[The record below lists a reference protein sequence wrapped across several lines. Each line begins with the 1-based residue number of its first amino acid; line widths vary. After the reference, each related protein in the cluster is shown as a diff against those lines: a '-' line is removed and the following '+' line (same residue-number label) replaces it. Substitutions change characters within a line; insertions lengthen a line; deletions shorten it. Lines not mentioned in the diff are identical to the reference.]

1 MPFVWSSSSLIN
13 STRLQLKIQRK
24 NTQKH
29 CCVNMSPEDDDCPFI
44 LSNLTFAFAHF
55 GDFVMQHNACRGKL
69 IRQGKAMSLGNAS
82 YEAVTECCEASVSH
96 EYVCHE
102 AQFLRQ
108 PQAIHEGHPSTCH
121 RQEGIGGGGVSII
134 GKKKMG
140 FDVCKKICE
149 LFLKEEAE
157 EFIFLRA
164 FLTLEWNLMT
174 RLENVVNVH
183 ILHVHWDANCL
194 VFHFVKRAKA
204 TRRGGTMI
212 KSGMFMPTPI
222 TQQFDQFLLLRVT
235 YLQIQVYFVSGMV
248 QACGWGTLLR
258 Q

>member
-1 MPFVWSSSSLIN
+1 MKQSQSAVKHLFRMSMYAMKPNFFDN
-13 STRLQLKIQRK
+13 LKQFTK
-24 NTQKH
+24 
-29 CCVNMSPEDDDCPFI
+29 
-44 LSNLTFAFAHF
+44 
-55 GDFVMQHNACRGKL
+55 G
-69 IRQGKAMSLGNAS
+69 IRRH
-82 YEAVTECCEASVSH
+82 VTDKKVLE
-96 EYVCHE
+96 
-102 AQFLRQ
+102 
-108 PQAIHEGHPSTCH
+108 
-121 RQEGIGGGGVSII
+121 GGGVSII

-204 TRRGGTMI
+204 TRRGETMI